1 MEQPTQDSS
10 GAVNWLIIVLILMCL
25 AVFWFFTD
33 H

>member
-1 MEQPTQDSS
+1 METPTQQDGS

-25 AVFWFFTD
+25 AVFWFFD